1 MIPESDSRGRDKQ
14 TAVGRSFIPDPL
26 PRTISPRIL
35 DALRRYSRHARG
47 AFSPETIRAIQSDT
61 RVFIKWCVTKGIC
74 PLPADPEH
82 IAQFVDDM
90 AAQGK
95 APASVRRY
103 VSSIRHIH
111 IAADLESPTGK
122 QIIRMAL
129 SRQARLHGT
138 EQKQAIGATRRVID
152 VILHVP
158 GSSLLL
164 ARDKAIIATAYD
176 TLARRSELV
185 EIRRNDLQF
194 NPEGDGVIRIRRSK
208 TDQEGAGSFRYI
220 APDTAALLRDWVER
234 AGLTNPHDETHL
246 FRSVRKGGKQIG
258 KGLSPYDITR
268 IIKRLAQQAALAPD
282 MIAGLSAHSTRIGA
296 TQDMEA
302 YDISTAGIMQAAGW
316 KTPTMIARY
325 TRKQAAAR
333 SGAARLAQR
342 QNRV

>member
-1 MIPESDSRGRDKQ
+1 MIPEPFSLGRDKKLID
-14 TAVGRSFIPDPL
+14 GKEFIPDPL
-26 PRTISPRIL
+26 PHSVAPRIL

-47 AFSPETIRAIQSDT
+47 AFSPQTIRAIQSDT
-61 RVFIKWCVTKGIC
+61 RIFMRWCATEGIC
-74 PLPADPEH
+74 PLPASPEH

-90 AAQGK
+90 AKQGK

-103 VSSIRHIH
+103 VSSIRHLH
-111 IAADLESPTGK
+111 IAADLDTPTGK
-122 QIIRMAL
+122 QIVRMAL
-129 SRQARLHGT
+129 SRQARSQGT
-138 EQKQAIGATRRVID
+138 EQTQALGATRRIID

-164 ARDKAIIATAYD
+164 VRDKAIIATAYD

-194 NPEGDGVIRIRRSK
+194 NPEGGGVLRIKRSK
-208 TDQEGAGSFRYI
+208 TDQEGEGSFRYI
-220 APDTAALLRDWVER
+220 APDTAVLLRDWIDR
-234 AGLTNPHDETHL
+234 AGLTNPNDATHL
-246 FRSVRKGGKQIG
+246 FRSIRKGGKQIG
-258 KGLSPYDITR
+258 EGLSPYDITR
-268 IIKRLAQQAALAPD
+268 IVKRLAKQAGLAPD
-282 MIAGLSAHSTRIGA
+282 IIARLSAHSTRIGA